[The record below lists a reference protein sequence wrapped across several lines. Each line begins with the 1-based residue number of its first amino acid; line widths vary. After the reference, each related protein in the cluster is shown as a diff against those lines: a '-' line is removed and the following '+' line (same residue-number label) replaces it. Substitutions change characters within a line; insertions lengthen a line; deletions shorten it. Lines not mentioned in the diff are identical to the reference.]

1 MVPARSV
8 GWVNGTRSQVRSVK
22 SGSGVS
28 GCLGFRLK
36 NLESFPRFE
45 DLEGLS
51 LEGLS
56 LEGLSLAGLL
66 DFPRFPKKDEGLLM
80 ELPMTML
87 QLVRTLT

>member
-36 NLESFPRFE
+36 NLENFPRFE
-45 DLEGLS
+45 D

>member
-1 MVPARSV
+1 MRSA
-8 GWVNGTRSQVRSVK
+8 K

-51 LEGLS
+51 L
-56 LEGLSLAGLL
+56 AGVL

-87 QLVRTLT
+87 QPVRTLT